1 MLINRD
7 VTTAIMS
14 RAFFTGLRDSV
25 SIAIGYL
32 PVAVSFG
39 LAAMYAGM
47 TPLLALLTSM
57 LVYAGASQFI
67 LVSLIAA
74 GGSPISVIGIVLLM
88 NLRHLFY
95 GPAVLGRFDIS
106 QRRLPLPLLAAGL
119 TDEVFATA
127 MARAQTQPTQ
137 GREYWYAGLQ
147 LGAYASWVGGTVI
160 GVWFG
165 KDWLAQSPLL
175 AQTLGFVLPA
185 LFFALLLEIR
195 KLVASRVLV
204 AAVAATVMLLYVLPS
219 YIAII
224 AAMAV
229 GAVVS
234 GRFPAAPPLSSSSPV
249 SRDQAD
255 AK

>member
-1 MLINRD
+1 
-7 VTTAIMS
+7 MS
-14 RAFFTGLRDSV
+14 RAFLAGLRDSL
-25 SIAIGYL
+25 SIVMGYI
-32 PVAVSFG
+32 PVAISFG

-47 TPLLALLTSM
+47 PPWFAVLASL

-67 LVSLIAA
+67 LISLIAA
-74 GGSPISVIGIVLLM
+74 GGAPLSVIGIVLLM

-95 GPAVLGRFDIS
+95 GPAVLGCLGIA
-106 QRRLPLPLLAAGL
+106 QRRLPMPLLAAGL

-127 MARAQTQPTQ
+127 MASMQARPEQ

-147 LGAYASWVGGTVI
+147 LGAYTSWVGGTAI

-165 KDWLAQSPLL
+165 RDWLAQSPLL

-195 KLVASRVLV
+195 KLVAARVLV
-204 AAVAATVMLLYVLPS
+204 AAVAATIVLLCLLPA

-229 GAVVS
+229 GALVA
-234 GRFPAAPPLSSSSPV
+234 GRFPAAPPAAYTGKSLRAQGA
-249 SRDQAD
+249 RDD
-255 AK
+255 